1 MEGVP
6 GPRASRVDFQ
16 NGCLSNPRPG
26 GTDFITYDNDPER
39 AKFILKVIEKM
50 MASILDR
57 FDPDSLPSDGTG
69 GSADE
74 LKEFKDKCQRVVAI
88 CSGMP
93 MAGQD
98 TLQDAIHAVVT
109 EPSAEIYRVFNA
121 NAAGKI
127 LQDG

>member
-1 MEGVP
+1 MSQLDE
-6 GPRASRVDFQ
+6 ADH
-16 NGCLSNPRPG
+16 
-26 GTDFITYDNDPER
+26 
-39 AKFILKVIEKM
+39 EK
-50 MASILDR
+50 IQ
-57 FDPDSLPSDGTG
+57 
-69 GSADE
+69 
-74 LKEFKDKCQRVVAI
+74 EFKDKCQRVVAI